1 MTRTFNIT
9 RSGITRKFTVQTGV
23 GPRGATGA
31 PGTTDYNELDNV
43 PTEFPPSAH
52 DHVVSDIAPVSS
64 QHLIGRHAN
73 GTGDAQEVTVS
84 GGLEFSGSG
93 IQIANTAVTPAE
105 YTAPTITVDSKG
117 RITAAESVTYETPAG
132 AAAKV
137 AVETSAR
144 QLTDDALS
152 YQGGGAA
159 AMEMLLAS
167 GLSASFWVAGDSTGN
182 ADTEWVGRFGSYL
195 ATKYPAHRVILK
207 TWVTDQYV
215 DSVLQNPDNGARRL
229 RWGASAISNVSFH
242 PLEVPIP
249 NYTTTDL
256 DISVGMA
263 CDDWSTGLTGIR
275 LSRGTGGAPPLDF
288 RVIDVS
294 GTKKIRLRL
303 LSDAGA
309 LNVDS
314 SLGVVPPAN
323 GSPLWIRVNFD
334 RDDGAGNR
342 VTKFYTSADGVAW
355 TQLGDTITTATIP
368 ILTAITDSW
377 TLAANPNTTVYGIKI
392 RTSENGKIYNNQAQ
406 DHWTYASVSLS
417 EGMTYLGDP
426 EIIIYNLSV
435 PGWTTN
441 SALINPAGFD
451 AMEPHGTCFV
461 MLSLGHNDSYAGAS
475 NPTDGLHWAENGLK
489 VLFDRMAERTPA
501 VPGIVIGQNPTTWT
515 SDIRNDRLA
524 LRFSLAA
531 RWCATNDYRFIN
543 VHRAYRES
551 STPLTDL
558 VEQDGDNTHPTTAG
572 NILWA
577 DTIIRAYERG
587 LF

>member
-1 MTRTFNIT
+1 MSRANNRVEATAE
-9 RSGITRKFTVQTGV
+9 KFIF
-23 GPRGATGA
+23 
-31 PGTTDYNELDNV
+31 EESL
-43 PTEFPPSAH
+43 
-52 DHVVSDIAPVSS
+52 SDAEKLTLRN
-64 QHLIGRHAN
+64 LIG
-73 GTGDAQEVTVS
+73 
-84 GGLEFSGSG
+84 
-93 IQIANTAVTPAE
+93 AE
-105 YTAPTITVDSKG
+105 T
-117 RITAAESVTYETPAG
+117 AG
-132 AAAKV
+132 AAAQI
-137 AVETSAR
+137 AVETAAR
-144 QLTDDALS
+144 QITDDALS

-159 AMEMLLAS
+159 AMELLLAS

-207 TWVTDQYV
+207 TWITNQYV

-229 RWGASAISNVSFH
+229 RWGASAISSVNFH

-256 DISVGMA
+256 DLSVGMA

-275 LSRGTGGAPPLDF
+275 LSRGSGGSPPLDF
-288 RVIDVS
+288 RVITG
-294 GTKKIRLRL
+294 GTNKIRLRL
-303 LSDAGA
+303 QSDAGTFA
-309 LNVDS
+309 VDS
-314 SLGVVPPAN
+314 TVGVVPPAN

-368 ILTAITDSW
+368 VLTAITDGW
-377 TLAANPNTTVYGIKI
+377 TLAANTNTTVYGVKI

-451 AMEPHGTCFV
+451 AMEPNGTCFV
-461 MLSLGHNDSYAGAS
+461 MLSLGHNDSYAGAG
-475 NPTDGLHWAENGLK
+475 NPTDGLHWAVNGLK
-489 VLFDRMAERTPA
+489 VLFDRMAERVPA
-501 VPGIVIGQNPTTWT
+501 VPGIVIGQNPTTWP

-531 RWCATNDYRFIN
+531 RWCATNDYKFIN

-551 STPLTDL
+551 PTPLTDL
-558 VEQDGDNTHPTTAG
+558 VEQGGDNTHPTTDG

-577 DTIIRAYERG
+577 NTIIRAYERG